1 MADLRLAVLSGGL
14 SQPSS
19 SRLLADRLGDATA
32 AALRERGHAIEIT
45 TIELRDL
52 AREIT
57 DNLLTGFPAPALDK
71 AIADVTGADGLIAV
85 TPTFSASFS
94 GLFKSFVDVIEPERF
109 ARLPVLMGATGGS
122 ARHSLVL
129 EHALRPLFSYLK
141 AETAPTG
148 VYAAS
153 EDWAAGGERGLQHR
167 VDRAGEEFAT
177 IVERS
182 AGTRPQWDP
191 FALGAG
197 ELLGPGGPAGGY
209 SND

>member
-1 MADLRLAVLSGGL
+1 MAAIRLAVLSGGL

-19 SRLLADRLGDATA
+19 SRLLADRLGEA
-32 AALRERGHAIEIT
+32 AAGALRERGHDVEIT
-45 TIELRDL
+45 AIELRDL

-57 DNLLTGFPAPALDK
+57 DNLLTGFPAPALDR
-71 AIADVTGADGLIAV
+71 AIAEVTGADGLIAV

-129 EHALRPLFSYLK
+129 EHAMRPLFSYLK

-167 VDRAGEEFAT
+167 VDRAAAEFAA
-177 IVERS
+177 IVDRS
-182 AGTRPQWDP
+182 AGTRPAWDP
-191 FALGAG
+191 FALEAG
-197 ELLGPGGPAGGY
+197 DLLGPGGLTGGA
-209 SND
+209 SDA